1 MKGDYLIGWC
11 SLFLVLSYTVLSQE
25 NIVNMLNQPNNCT
38 IYEVVVRKFL
48 CRRYSAYPPIP
59 IQIVLTK
66 AEG

>member
-1 MKGDYLIGWC
+1 MRFIITICYCYL
-11 SLFLVLSYTVLSQE
+11 LYYLKE

-59 IQIVLTK
+59 IQIMLTK